1 MIIGIIKY
9 LLFMILFYFFIKIIG
24 YILKFIVFF
33 KKNNFNSSQ
42 DNDNLNNTL
51 KMLQCENC
59 KIYVSKSDA
68 YIYNGK
74 IFCKK
79 EHVL

>member
-1 MIIGIIKY
+1 MIIGIMKY
-9 LLFMILFYFFIKIIG
+9 ILFMILFYFFLKIII
-24 YILKFIVFF
+24 YILKFVVFF
-33 KKNNFNSSQ
+33 KKNSFNSSQ
-42 DNDNLNNTL
+42 NQDDLTNTL

-59 KIYVSKSDA
+59 KIYISKSDA
-68 YIYNGK
+68 YIHNGR